1 MTVMVEGLA
10 MELSESSPGIAISA
24 LWPATAIESAV
35 TVKQNLPA
43 RILRKATIFS
53 DAVLSILNADVR
65 KVNGRALIDEDWLC
79 ENDGMTDFTKYSVDG
94 VSEIPRMLPRKFPSL
109 LVAEQDDRG
118 INLKSLDAK
127 L

>member
-35 TVKQNLPA
+35 TVKQSLPA

-118 INLKSLDAK
+118 IDLKSLDAK